1 MVWLGLV
8 CILIFW
14 IRWEHDERD
23 KIFFGFG
30 LWLGWV
36 GLGLVI
42 CFLDSGRRNGSFC
55 WKLRCASNVIFSCS
69 LVNLTVLREICAP
82 QTHPIRFVKS
92 THPTR
97 GVRVRRTHPSRI
109 PEDIL
114 LDRVQ
119 GTKYETGKLVQP
131 GFLIREWM
139 RSTLILYNDSWISSF
154 PVSLRPPFS
163 LLIFSIVVSILL
175 FC

>member
-1 MVWLGLV
+1 MRNMYCMVHMGHFAENSGALAMPFFLA
-8 CILIFW
+8 
-14 IRWEHDERD
+14 RW
-23 KIFFGFG
+23 
-30 LWLGWV
+30 
-36 GLGLVI
+36 
-42 CFLDSGRRNGSFC
+42 S
-55 WKLRCASNVIFSCS
+55 
-69 LVNLTVLREICAP
+69 NLTVLREICAP
-82 QTHPIRFVKS
+82 QTHPMGFVKS